1 MKTYHAKMG
10 EIERKWY
17 LVDAAD
23 VPLGRL
29 ATMLALVLRGKD
41 KPTFTPSV
49 DTGAFVVVV
58 NAAKIR
64 LTGKKM
70 TEKFYYTHSQ
80 TPGGLRSISA
90 KDLIARNPARL
101 ISLAVRGMMPKNH
114 LARQQLTKLKVYPG
128 ADHPH
133 GAQKPEKLEM

>member
-1 MKTYHAKMG
+1 MKTYQAKTG

-17 LVDAAD
+17 LVDAAG

-29 ATMLALVLRGKD
+29 ATRLAVILRGKD

-49 DTGAFVVVV
+49 DTGGFVVVV
-58 NAAKIR
+58 NASRIR

-70 TEKFYYTHSQ
+70 TEKLYYRHSQ
-80 TPGGLRSISA
+80 TPGGLHSISA
-90 KDLIARNPARL
+90 KDLIVKNPARL
-101 ISLAVRGMMPKNH
+101 VSLAVRGMLPKNH
-114 LARQQLTKLKVYPG
+114 LAKQQLTKLKVYPG

-133 GAQKPEKLEM
+133 GAQKPEKLEV